1 MNKLIAI
8 SGVKGVGK
16 DTSGDMLRFMLSTP
30 EFLHHYWIYK
40 RFPKLTFKGNWL
52 KVSFAGPLKEM
63 LSVLLRVPVE
73 KFEDRDFK
81 ENVFVDFNDLN
92 FHKREDLKRYQILS
106 DSKFSRKIKDGTID
120 VRANMLSIRQ
130 LLQYWGTDVMR
141 RYLGDQLWCLATL
154 KLTDFYDLI
163 ISDLRFKVEADI
175 VQERNGTLIY
185 IDRPGC
191 EVGNHQS
198 EKEAFELYQSGRC
211 DYIIH
216 NTGTLKD
223 LFNRCK
229 EIYNEC
235 CR

>member
-30 EFLHHYWIYK
+30 KFLHHYWIYK

-73 KFEDRDFK
+73 SFEDRDFK
-81 ENVFVDFNDLN
+81 ENIFIDFNNLS

-106 DSKFSRKIKDGTID
+106 DSKFSRKIKEGTID

-154 KLTDFYDLI
+154 KIADIHDLI

-175 VQERNGTLIY
+175 VQERKGTLIY

-211 DYIIH
+211 DHIIH

-223 LFNRCK
+223 LFNHCK

-235 CR
+235 YR